1 MSRLDSA
8 PKAGNRTTYLP
19 SRKRLG
25 KHPQEKSPVKPTGE
39 PGIPS
44 ARRPG
49 TSAYLELRADYHT
62 NLVTVHRTRRNLRLS
77 SEKRLSKA
85 NWTGARIE
93 LREPGAA
100 ELECRESLSS
110 RWRCARGSAGRTF
123 WRVPPERIE
132 IARFRKFMIPLSVPR
147 GFETNRAALHGERTR
162 MWNAVA
168 RARFRALAR
177 R

>member
-1 MSRLDSA
+1 M
-8 PKAGNRTTYLP
+8 P
-19 SRKRLG
+19 
-25 KHPQEKSPVKPTGE
+25 
-39 PGIPS
+39 
-44 ARRPG
+44 
-49 TSAYLELRADYHT
+49 
-62 NLVTVHRTRRNLRLS
+62 
-77 SEKRLSKA
+77 
-85 NWTGARIE
+85 RISI
-93 LREPGAA
+93 L
-100 ELECRESLSS
+100 